1 MKLVPNEYVEKFKK
15 FFHLSKQEV
24 IKTTV
29 IGKAMIEESQ
39 LENKKRGLLKELGEL
54 TFELYKKGEIQNRQ
68 VETFCRKINV
78 LLNKI
83 DEKESTIDNVKSG
96 KPS

>member
-1 MKLVPNEYVEKFKK
+1 MDSENQTLWKK
-15 FFHLSKQEV
+15 AKNFFHLSKLEV

-39 LENKKRGLLKELGEL
+39 LENKKRALLKELGEL
-54 TFELYKKGEIQNRQ
+54 TFELYMQGEIKNKK
-68 VETFCRKINV
+68 VETFCRKINI
-78 LLNKI
+78 LLNRI

-96 KPS
+96 KQS